1 MTHWRVTY
9 AVDFDDGD
17 AETPLEAARLA
28 ADQLAEPGV
37 PERGSYTVVDMDNA
51 IEHHVDLDLP
61 QNGGT
66 GYFS

>member
-9 AVDFDDGD
+9 VADFDDGD
-17 AETPLEAARLA
+17 ADDPIEAAMQLA
-28 ADQLAEPGV
+28 ALLSEPGV

-51 IEHHVDLDLP
+51 ISHEVDLDLP